1 MSNPPQRQAFFVPPT
16 MRGVVTVKERT
27 GRHRYIAFEV
37 QGGRP
42 PSAQEVIQAL
52 RRQARTFPRE
62 VKPWLVLMEG
72 TRGLLRCAHT
82 HREEA
87 IRLLRSLETPEGLGR
102 PVRTLGTSG
111 TIRKAKEKY
120 LR

>member
-1 MSNPPQRQAFFVPPT
+1 M
-16 MRGVVTVKERT
+16 TVKDRT

-37 QGGRP
+37 QGGFP
-42 PSAQEVIQAL
+42 PSTQEVIQAL
-52 RRQARTFPRE
+52 RRQAQAFPRE
-62 VKPWLVLMEG
+62 VKPWLVFMEG
-72 TRGLLRCAHT
+72 SKGLLRCAHT

-87 IRLLRSLETPEGLGR
+87 VRLLRSLEAPEGLGR

-111 TIRKAKEKY
+111 TIRKARERF